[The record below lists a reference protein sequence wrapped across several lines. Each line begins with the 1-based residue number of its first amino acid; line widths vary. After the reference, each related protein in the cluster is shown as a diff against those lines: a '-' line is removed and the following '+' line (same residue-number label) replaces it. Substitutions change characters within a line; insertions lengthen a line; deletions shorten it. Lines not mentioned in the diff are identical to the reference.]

1 MAKISDIYGSGVF
14 NEHTMQERLP
24 SVTYKSLL
32 KTIEE
37 GEPLE
42 IEVAN
47 VVAHAMKE
55 WAIEKGATHFTHWF
69 QPLSGITSEKHDSFL
84 DPVSDGRA
92 IMSFSGKEL
101 IQGEPDASSFPSG
114 GLRATFEA
122 RGYTAWDP
130 TSYAFIKDEVLC
142 IPTAFCSYTGEALD
156 KKTPLLRSMSAID
169 QQANRVLALFGD
181 APMRVVPTVGS
192 EQEYFLISEK
202 EYARRQDLIMT
213 GRTLFGYAPC
223 KGQELEEHYFGAI
236 RPTVNEFM
244 KELDDELWALGVSA
258 RTKHNEVAPAQHE
271 LAPIFTNANRAIDEN
286 LLTMEKMRLL
296 ASHYGLVCL
305 QHEKP
310 FEGINGSGKH
320 NNWSLSMGK
329 TNLLEPGESPMD
341 NLRFLVFLTGVIQA
355 VDDYQELLRMSVASA
370 GNDHR
375 LGAHEA
381 PPAIISIFLGDE
393 LGDIVDALIGEHEDE
408 YTCAEKVDVDL
419 GVAVLPN
426 FLKDTTDRNRTS
438 PFAFTG
444 NKFEFR
450 MPGSAVNLS
459 DCNMVLNTAM
469 AKSLKDFAD
478 ALEGTSSE
486 EFEGAAITYIKQALK
501 KHQRIIFNGD
511 GYSEEWPIE
520 AERRGLSNKST
531 TADAL
536 PCFVF
541 PESIELFEQFG
552 VLSETE
558 VRSRYEVKLE
568 KYNKL
573 LNIEAR
579 TMKRMVRR
587 AFLPA
592 INEYAAEVARNINAI
607 RSACSGAEVS
617 QQEELL
623 HRLLSGIHEIDIQ
636 LRALGKLHHETLE
649 IENEQ
654 EKANTYAHEVIPI
667 MDKLRTAV
675 DDLEVLVDRDH
686 WPVPTYNDI
695 LFYV

>member
-1 MAKISDIYGSGVF
+1 MARVSDTYGSMVF

-24 SVTYKSLL
+24 SATYKSLL
-32 KTIEE
+32 KTMKQ

-101 IQGEPDASSFPSG
+101 ISGESDASSFPSG

-130 TSYAFIKDEVLC
+130 TSYAFVKDEVLC

-156 KKTPLLRSMSAID
+156 KKTPLLRSMSAIEE
-169 QQANRVLALFGD
+169 QANRVLALFGWE
-181 APMRVVPTVGS
+181 PQRVVPTVGA

-202 EYARRQDLIMT
+202 DYAKRQDLVMC

-244 KELDDELWALGVSA
+244 KELDDELWALGVPA

-271 LAPIFTNANRAIDEN
+271 LAPIFTNANRGVDEN

-305 QHEKP
+305 LHEKP

-320 NNWSLSMGK
+320 NNWSLSASK
-329 TNLLEPGESPMD
+329 NLFDPGESPMD
-341 NLRFLVFLTGVIQA
+341 NLRFLVFLTAVIQA

-375 LGAHEA
+375 LGADEA
-381 PPAIISIFLGDE
+381 PPAIVSIFLGDE
-393 LGDIVDALIGEHEDE
+393 LDAIVDALVDDHEYE
-408 YTCAEKVDVDL
+408 SAEKVAMDL
-419 GVAVLPN
+419 GVDVLPN
-426 FLKDTTDRNRTS
+426 FLKDNTDRNRTS

-450 MPGSAVNLS
+450 MPGSNVNLS
-459 DCNMVLNTAM
+459 DANMILNTAV
-469 AKSLKDFAD
+469 AKSFKDFAD
-478 ALEGTSSE
+478 AMEGKE
-486 EFEGAAITYIKQALK
+486 GDEFETATIAYIRKTLK
-501 KHQRIIFNGD
+501 AHRRIIFNGN
-511 GYSEEWPIE
+511 GYVEEWERE
-520 AERRGLSNKST
+520 AERRGLANHRT

-536 PCFVF
+536 PCFVD
-541 PESIELFEQFG
+541 PKSIALFEGLG
-552 VLSETE
+552 VLSEAE

-587 AFLPA
+587 AYLPA
-592 INEYAAEVARNINAI
+592 INDYAAEVARGITAV
-607 RSACSGAEVS
+607 RAAAADAEVG
-617 QQEELL
+617 QQEALL
-623 HRLLSGIHEIDIQ
+623 HKLLAGVKEIDAQ
-636 LRALGKLHHETLE
+636 LQALDAAHHAALGLPD
-649 IENEQ
+649 Q
-654 EKANTYAHEVIPI
+654 QQRANKYAHEIVPI
-667 MDKLRTAV
+667 MEKLRAAV
-675 DDLEVLVDRDH
+675 DEMEVVTDRDH
-686 WPVPTYNDI
+686 WPVPTYNDM